1 METPRGSNITNPY
14 STGRTPL
21 EDKDLWSSNDAYL
34 MGVDGT
40 ASTDEFECL
49 YLTLNLPQNLLGN
62 VRYAFVSRRD
72 TEECE
77 LYIDDKQIK
86 NLPKLRDLQ
95 PETFVDW
102 YDEMENELM
111 LITKITL
118 MSFDAIVINWQY
130 VGLCIPGVG
139 EKAYLAMAK
148 VL

>member
-72 TEECE
+72 TE
-77 LYIDDKQIK
+77 
-86 NLPKLRDLQ
+86 
-95 PETFVDW
+95 
-102 YDEMENELM
+102 
-111 LITKITL
+111 
-118 MSFDAIVINWQY
+118 
-130 VGLCIPGVG
+130 
-139 EKAYLAMAK
+139 
-148 VL
+148 